1 MDHEINLDLYDLWLD
16 TIITNIYSVH
26 PYVSIKKQYWMNT
39 NHINLLIRFYYKG
52 TEYKIQ
58 HCVTIDALED
68 EDYRNQYISYIS
80 SELCHRILD
89 LMMRGDDKINKLEVI

>member
-16 TIITNIYSVH
+16 TIITNIYSVY

-39 NHINLLIRFYYKG
+39 NSINLLIHFYYKG
-52 TEYKIQ
+52 TEYKLQ
-58 HCVTIDALED
+58 HSVSIDALED
-68 EDYRNQYISYIS
+68 EYYRNQYVPYIS

-89 LMMRGDDKINKLEVI
+89 LMMRGEDNIKKLEVI